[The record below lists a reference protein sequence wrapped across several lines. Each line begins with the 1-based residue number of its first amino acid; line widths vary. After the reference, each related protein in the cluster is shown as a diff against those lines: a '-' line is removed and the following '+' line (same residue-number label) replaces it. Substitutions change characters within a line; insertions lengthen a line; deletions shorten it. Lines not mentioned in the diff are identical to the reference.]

1 MFLEQYLWVDSKSLV
16 LICKYLLVALP
27 TFVIIFLFT
36 IKQGFW
42 FIAKEQWF
50 QNVNELIAKEL
61 LEDNNKAL
69 SIFLWAR
76 AISIAFIISYAVAF
90 NLLWIILFSILAYV
104 LQEIT
109 VLFLEKSLKITNLEL
124 NIIEKQQTTVAIL
137 YWGLVI
143 ALSSL
148 IGSILI

>member
-1 MFLEQYLWVDSKSLV
+1 MEQYLWVDTKSLV
-16 LICKYLLVALP
+16 IIIKYLLVALP

-42 FIAKEQWF
+42 FIAKDQWF
-50 QNVNELIAKEL
+50 NNVKDLISKEL

-69 SIFLWAR
+69 SIFLWSR
-76 AISIAFIISYAVAF
+76 AISIAFIVSYATAL

-104 LQEIT
+104 LQELT

-124 NIIEKQQTTVAIL
+124 NIIEKQQTTIAIF